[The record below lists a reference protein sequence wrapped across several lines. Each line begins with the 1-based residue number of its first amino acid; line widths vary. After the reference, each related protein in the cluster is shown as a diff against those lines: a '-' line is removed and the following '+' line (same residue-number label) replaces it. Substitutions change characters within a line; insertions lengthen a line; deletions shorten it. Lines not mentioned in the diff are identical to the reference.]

1 MRASF
6 TVLLVVATI
15 AVGGCS
21 QTTTPSSPSSVV
33 ADTAASTST
42 SETTMAQGGKP
53 GAAATT
59 VLLVCDSAVNA
70 QVDVRLVDDI
80 LTQNLLGTA
89 HLECGPDS
97 LLGSRRDTVKVTT
110 FAQAGWA
117 IVDLFAVRT
126 GAFNGGCP
134 GATVLPASLE
144 CPGSSKKA
152 PAAGATLTFK

>member
-6 TVLLVVATI
+6 PVLLVVATI
-15 AVGGCS
+15 AVSGCS
-21 QTTTPSSPSSVV
+21 QTTTPSSPSAVV
-33 ADTAASTST
+33 ADTSASTSDT
-42 SETTMAQGGKP
+42 SSAQGGKP

-59 VLLVCDSAVNA
+59 VVLVCDSAVNA

-80 LTQNLLGTA
+80 LTQTLLGTA

-97 LLGSRRDTVKVTT
+97 FSGSRRDTVKVTT
-110 FAQAGWA
+110 FAEAGWA
-117 IVDLFAVRT
+117 MVDGFAVQT

-144 CPGSSKKA
+144 CPGSSKKN